1 MQTKQC
7 LKITFVVGT
16 GRIGQKPSCGSSVT
30 RTPIKTLWATLVSCV
45 LRASQDPYPSTSL
58 VHLLIALVHGQAV
71 SRAQDLR
78 SIGTQKSAVN
88 ACEELKTQ

>member
-1 MQTKQC
+1 MPKDHICCGDRANWPEAKLWFFCNQNTYQDSLGNPGQLCAAC
-7 LKITFVVGT
+7 L
-16 GRIGQKPSCGSSVT
+16 T
-30 RTPIKTLWATLVSCV
+30 RPL
-45 LRASQDPYPSTSL
+45 PSTSL